1 MFLESS
7 ETWPC
12 AFVRLRVPWL
22 TELYMG
28 RMRKPVHPGMKRV
41 PMKFLRLVTL
51 MLVMTP
57 VLSQAQAPVPKAEQ
71 QSLTETVAALDT
83 RFFTAYNQCDLKT
96 LGSMVSD
103 DLEFYHDQT
112 GLMTGKQAF
121 LNSIQQNICGKVQ
134 RTIVPGTMEV
144 DVLHHYGAVEQVTH
158 RFHHPGDSGPGG
170 EARTVML
177 WHETDGHWL
186 LTRVISY
193 DHHSL

>member
-1 MFLESS
+1 
-7 ETWPC
+7 
-12 AFVRLRVPWL
+12 
-22 TELYMG
+22 
-28 RMRKPVHPGMKRV
+28 MKI
-41 PMKFLRLVTL
+41 LRLVML
-51 MLVMTP
+51 MIVIAAP
-57 VLSQAQAPVPKAEQ
+57 PGQAQATVPKAEQ
-71 QSLTETVAALDT
+71 DSLNETVTALDAKL
-83 RFFTAYNQCDLKT
+83 FTAYNECDLKT

-112 GLMTGKQAF
+112 GLMNGRQAF
-121 LNSIQQNICGKVQ
+121 LDATRKYICGKVQ

-177 WHETDGHWL
+177 WHEIDGHWL